1 MMLKYALTELLS
13 FFIFLIIYINL
24 FQLLNQSHALN
35 SHRKS
40 MLIKGGT
47 ARM

>member
-1 MMLKYALTELLS
+1 MMLKYALTDLLS
-13 FFIFLIIYINL
+13 FFIFFYL

-40 MLIKGGT
+40 LLIKGGT

>member
-1 MMLKYALTELLS
+1 MMLKYALTDLLS
-13 FFIFLIIYINL
+13 FFIFFMYINL

-40 MLIKGGT
+40 LLIKGGT